1 MLVIHNGTQM
11 WPTTNSPKRYSPG
24 DNVTKPDGNFYCP
37 AAAGAD
43 MGGGWIMAEL
53 LDADPV
59 PDGFEEVGV
68 SPDMVNGVPKMVRQ
82 LQAVTPE
89 IALARRETAVKAEC
103 RERIFSVC
111 SQTDQVTL
119 AMMAESGI
127 MDAADRTAYRQVALW
142 VEDMVHTCRT
152 LIPTEQDYTDDTLW
166 PPVPAGVP
174 ELIQKY

>member
-11 WPTTNSPKRYSPG
+11 WPTTNSPKRYNPG
-24 DNVTKPDGNFYCP
+24 DNVVKPDGNFYCP

-43 MGGGWIMAEL
+43 LGGGWVMAEL

-89 IALARRETAVKAEC
+89 VVLARRAAAVKAEC
-103 RERIFSVC
+103 ERRIFSIA
-111 SQTDQVTL
+111 DQNTQNTL
-119 AMMAESGI
+119 TGLASAGAMTADEMTAWQAGMAWVVDMLVACRALIQS
-127 MDAADRTAYRQVALW
+127 DA
-142 VEDMVHTCRT
+142 
-152 LIPTEQDYTDDTLW
+152 DYTDDTQW
-166 PPVPAGVP
+166 PAVPAGVP
-174 ELIQKY
+174 ELAAKY